1 MNLKRYLLILLLIN
15 CVLIFTSPAL
25 NIKGISDTSIPGAK
39 ISSVF
44 ELKSNTINGE
54 TLYINENAIGRDVS
68 SFDSNMMFKSMT
80 IKRFRNDEFNIIEV
94 FKHDYL
100 EIIYTTNKKSLLITQ
115 SLDGKEVSSKKV
127 KVKGDFKIFN
137 NLFFTLRTS
146 LQKGEKDFE
155 SFLIF
160 PESSS
165 GYKASFK
172 QYKNYTEFYGLGS
185 KYSDDVVVYE
195 VGLLGIASK
204 FFPHK
209 FYFAFT
215 DDENYNFVAYWGGNP
230 ETPNKYL
237 AYIKE
242 GDK

>member
-1 MNLKRYLLILLLIN
+1 MNLKRFLVTLLLIN
-15 CVLIFTSPAL
+15 YVIMFANTEL
-25 NIKGISDTSIPGAK
+25 NIKGISTSAMPDEK

-44 ELKSNTINGE
+44 NLKSNTINGE
-54 TLYINENAIGRDVS
+54 ILYINENAVGKDVS
-68 SFDSNMMFKSMT
+68 TFDSNMMFKSMT
-80 IKRFRNDEFNIIEV
+80 INRFRNDEFNIIDV
-94 FKHDYL
+94 LKHDYL
-100 EIIYTTNKKSLLITQ
+100 EINYTTNKKSLLVIQ
-115 SLDGKEVSSKKV
+115 SLDGKEVSSKKI
-127 KVKGDFKIFN
+127 KITGDFKIFN

-146 LQKGEKDFE
+146 LQKGEKNFD

-172 QYKNYTEFYGLGS
+172 QYKNYSEFYSLGS
-185 KYSDDVVVYE
+185 GYTKDVVVYE

-204 FFPHK
+204 FFPYK
-209 FYFAFT
+209 FYFAYT
-215 DDENYNFVAYWGGNP
+215 DDEKYNFVAYWGGNP
-230 ETPNKYL
+230 ETPNRYL